1 MYVNIFLGYMK
12 CGNNL
17 FLANILAKFVNQHNI
32 QARSFDKKWPPG
44 VKLMGMQH
52 SILHLLSWS
61 QAAKTA
67 ANTKQFC
74 SFLHLSI
81 KCPPDVLIKV
91 PVIM

>member
-1 MYVNIFLGYMK
+1 MGGTSNWNLVYVNIFFK
-12 CGNNL
+12 CGNNSN
-17 FLANILAKFVNQHNI
+17 LANIFSKFVNQHNI

-67 ANTKQFC
+67 ANTKHFVHFC
-74 SFLHLSI
+74 ICLLN
-81 KCPPDVLIKV
+81 VLL
-91 PVIM
+91 MS